1 MKLFLTIIRWVFG
14 VTLCLSSF
22 GGFAS
27 GEIGF
32 GLLVLVLGLLLI
44 PPITKNLLKKIKPD
58 HNKRE
63 TIQSNSAS
71 FSSKNFKPQ
80 VNNMKFPSRVDTILW
95 HTNAI
100 KRGFESGDLD
110 FTNLSYAKLIESVR
124 QQSINEK
131 GTYDYI
137 LKSIR
142 KEYEQ
147 FRLAYNLE
155 YPQQFLPP
163 SERNNKKEQLKYDS
177 TDSEKLVNITTK
189 SEGKNTTVF
198 TIDLNEKEFINRVKN
213 GTLGK
218 EKYKKDI
225 EDITGFYGTEK
236 YSSNGAYCVSY
247 SEGYYNDD
255 KWKNGDIALVKGKT
269 VLYKKKL
276 QRPNEC
282 AVSNNGIVIC
292 CDYLN
297 SDESIGK
304 IIIFDIKG
312 EVLFTRKTKANL
324 GMCSISD
331 NGTIALFE
339 TYGSE
344 NSDSNSIFLVDTV
357 TKLITAQFER
367 SYAFNSASIDS
378 DSKLIQLKN
387 HKGFIFEIDFEGN
400 QTNLQDYENQIM
412 TKGSTYD
419 RLCLFQSKTDEEKFK
434 DKGYLNIL
442 KSALTDKDASYSFG
456 QDRIYRMLGEFY
468 EANNDIEK
476 TIENWEKAVQINPK
490 VGIKR
495 KLDSLKKQL

>member
-1 MKLFLTIIRWVFG
+1 
-14 VTLCLSSF
+14 VTLCLSSL

-27 GEIGF
+27 GEIGL
-32 GLLVLVLGLLLI
+32 GLLVLVFGLLLI
-44 PPITKNLLKKIKPD
+44 PPITKFLIKKINPD
-58 HNKRE
+58 HNRE
-63 TIQSNSAS
+63 TIQSNSAT
-71 FSSKNFKPQ
+71 FSSNNFRPQ
-80 VNNMKFPSRVDTILW
+80 VNNIQFPNRVDTILL

-100 KRGFESGDLD
+100 ERGFESGDLD

-124 QQSINEK
+124 QQNINEN
-131 GTYDYI
+131 GTYDDV

-163 SERNNKKEQLKYDS
+163 SERNIKKEHPNYDS
-177 TDSEKLVNITTK
+177 THSEKLVNITTK
-189 SEGKNTTVF
+189 SDGKNTTVF
-198 TIDLNEKEFINRVKN
+198 TVELNEKEFIKSVKN
-213 GTLGK
+213 GTFGK
-218 EKYKKDI
+218 GSYEKDI

-247 SEGYYNDD
+247 SDGYYNDD

-269 VLYKKKL
+269 FLFKKKL

-304 IIIFDIKG
+304 IIIFDNKG

-331 NGTIALFE
+331 NGTTALFE

-357 TKLITAQFER
+357 TKSITAQFER
-367 SYAFNSASIDS
+367 PYAFNSASIDS
-378 DSKLIQLKN
+378 TSKLIQLKN
-387 HKGFIFEIDFEGN
+387 HKDFIFEIDFEGN

-412 TKGSTYD
+412 TRGSTYD

-434 DKGYLNIL
+434 DEAYLNIL
-442 KSALTDKDASYSFG
+442 KSALTDNDASYSFG

-468 EANNDIEK
+468 EANNDREK
-476 TIENWEKAVQINPK
+476 TIEHWEKAVQINPK